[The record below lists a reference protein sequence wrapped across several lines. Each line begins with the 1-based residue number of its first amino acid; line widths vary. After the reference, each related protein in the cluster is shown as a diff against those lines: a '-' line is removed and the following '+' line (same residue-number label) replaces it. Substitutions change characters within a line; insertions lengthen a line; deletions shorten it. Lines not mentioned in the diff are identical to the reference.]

1 MGAVMEELVEAEAV
15 EEPALDGEVV
25 AEDGARPLPEPARPA
40 EIEPLRDEMKTA
52 ALAAAGGIVAGVAT
66 VAMAKAARGAGTRR
80 AVSKAMRRQRQRP
93 ANVIASRSFLI
104 DVHVLGR

>member
-1 MGAVMEELVEAEAV
+1 MAAI

-25 AEDGARPLPEPARPA
+25 AADRRPLPEPSRAG
-40 EIEPLRDEMKTA
+40 EIEAFRDEVKTA

-66 VAMAKAARGAGTRR
+66 VAAAKAVGSAGSRR
-80 AVSKAMRRQRQRP
+80 AVSKAMRRRRGRP
-93 ANVIASRSFLI
+93 ANVVASRSFLI

>member
-1 MGAVMEELVEAEAV
+1 VTEELLEADAI
-15 EEPALDGEVV
+15 EEPALEGEVV
-25 AEDGARPLPEPARPA
+25 ADGTRPLPEPARSA
-40 EIEPLRDEMKTA
+40 ELGALRDEMKSA

-66 VAMAKAARGAGTRR
+66 VAMAKAARGVGTRR
-80 AVSKAMRRQRQRP
+80 AVSKAMRRQKRP

>member
-1 MGAVMEELVEAEAV
+1 MEAEAI

-25 AEDGARPLPEPARPA
+25 PDNGARPLPERARQT
-40 EIEPLRDEMKTA
+40 EIEAFRDEIKTA

-66 VAMAKAARGAGTRR
+66 VAVAKAARGAGTRR
-80 AVSKAMRRQRQRP
+80 TVSKAMRRNKRP
-93 ANVIASRSFLI
+93 QNVIASRSFLI

>member
-1 MGAVMEELVEAEAV
+1 MEAEAI

-25 AEDGARPLPEPARPA
+25 PDNGARPLPERARQT
-40 EIEPLRDEMKTA
+40 EIEAFRDEIKTA

-66 VAMAKAARGAGTRR
+66 VAVAKAARGAGTRR
-80 AVSKAMRRQRQRP
+80 TVSRAMRRNKRP
-93 ANVIASRSFLI
+93 QNVIASRSFLI

>member
-1 MGAVMEELVEAEAV
+1 MAEELLEADAI

-25 AEDGARPLPEPARPA
+25 AEDRRPLPEPSRPT
-40 EIEPLRDEMKTA
+40 EIEAFRDEMKTA

-66 VAMAKAARGAGTRR
+66 VAAAKVVGSVSSRR
-80 AVSKAMRRQRQRP
+80 AVSKAMRRQRKGRP
-93 ANVIASRSFLI
+93 ANVVASRSFLI